1 MENRDLFHLEDEFSD
16 FNPFF
21 VKFTGKK
28 MKIRG
33 KVSIWELQLL
43 LTCDINA

>member
-1 MENRDLFHLEDEFSD
+1 MATWDLFHLEDEFSD
-16 FNPFF
+16 FTQFF
-21 VKFTGKK
+21 FKFTGKK

-33 KVSIWELQLL
+33 KDSIRELQVL